1 VARTLSLLALGFMSL
16 VSLVVFYTEEDL
28 TAVDYFLLLGA
39 PIALSVLVYLVGLHH
54 DPTASD

>member
-1 VARTLSLLALGFMSL
+1 MSL